1 MGSTAST
8 GIKLLGVLAVVLL
21 LAQAVGQPLLL
32 SYVRSGSMEPAID
45 RGDGFIALPTAVT
58 GPPTEG
64 DVIVYRAEQVN
75 QGGLTTHRV
84 VDDTGSGYVTRGDA
98 NPFTDQSAGEP
109 PVRDP
114 QIVAVALQLGGEVIV
129 LPSLGTG
136 VTTIRGTVSG
146 LLQRLGLP
154 FDARSPS
161 TWIGLATVGVVLLLF
176 SEDPP
181 VETPGAKSD
190 EDATNSTVTDPRT
203 LVLLAGGVVVL
214 LATASMVLPL
224 GPTEYP
230 VVSADAELPGP
241 RVIAAGETETTT
253 YQVPSGGLL
262 ATRYHVQAA
271 SDGVTVENGSG
282 VAPPGDAQNVTVML
296 SAPPETGYYRRY
308 VQANRYPVVLPVR
321 LIDTMYALHP
331 LTPVLLIDSLL
342 AAPFVLAALFVDG
355 RRRRRSSPGATKRRI
370 WKRNDR

>member
-146 LLQRLGLP
+146 LFQRLGLP

-282 VAPPGDAQNVTVML
+282 VAPPGDAQNVSVTL

-342 AAPFVLAALFVDG
+342 AAPFVLATLFVGG
-355 RRRRRSSPGATKRRI
+355 RRRRRSSPGAAKSRIRQKKKR
-370 WKRNDR
+370 

>member
-282 VAPPGDAQNVTVML
+282 VAPPGDAQNVSVTL

-342 AAPFVLAALFVDG
+342 AAPFVLATLFVGG
-355 RRRRRSSPGATKRRI
+355 RRRRRSSPGAAKSRIRQKKKR
-370 WKRNDR
+370 

>member
-1 MGSTAST
+1 MGSTAGT

-21 LAQAVGQPLLL
+21 IGQAIGQPLLL

-45 RGDGFIALPTAVT
+45 RGDGFVALPTAVT
-58 GPPTEG
+58 GPPSEG
-64 DVIVYRAEQVN
+64 DVMVYRAEQVN

-84 VDDTGSGYVTRGDA
+84 VDDTGNGYVTRGDA

-114 QIVAVALQLGGEVIV
+114 QVVAVALQLGGDVVV

-136 VTTIRGTVSG
+136 VTAVRDATSG
-146 LLQRLGLP
+146 ILQRLGLP

-161 TWIGLATVGVVLLLF
+161 TWIGLATVGIVLLVF
-176 SEDPP
+176 TDEPP
-181 VETPGAKSD
+181 VQTPGAKRD
-190 EDATNSTVTDPRT
+190 DDATGSPATDPQT
-203 LVLLAGGVVVL
+203 LVVVAGAAVVL
-214 LATASMVLPL
+214 LATASMVVPL

-230 VVSADAELPGP
+230 VVSADADLPGP

-282 VAPPGDAQNVTVML
+282 VAPPGEAQNVSVML

-342 AAPFVLAALFVDG
+342 AAPFVLTALFVDG
-355 RRRRRSSPGATKRRI
+355 RRRRRSSPGATRRRI
-370 WKRNDR
+370 WRKNDR

>member
-1 MGSTAST
+1 MGSTAGT

-21 LAQAVGQPLLL
+21 IGQAVGQPLLL

-58 GPPTEG
+58 GPPSEG

-84 VDDTGSGYVTRGDA
+84 VDDTGNGYVTRGDA

-136 VTTIRGTVSG
+136 VTTIRGTVSR

-282 VAPPGDAQNVTVML
+282 VAPPGDAQNVSVTL

-342 AAPFVLAALFVDG
+342 AAPFVLATLFVGG
-355 RRRRRSSPGATKRRI
+355 RRRRRSSPGAAKSRIRQKKKR
-370 WKRNDR
+370 

>member
-45 RGDGFIALPTAVT
+45 RGDGFVALPTAVT
-58 GPPTEG
+58 GPPSEG

-282 VAPPGDAQNVTVML
+282 VAPPGDAQNVSVTL

-342 AAPFVLAALFVDG
+342 AAPFVLATLFVGG
-355 RRRRRSSPGATKRRI
+355 RRRRRSSPGAAKSRIRQKKKR
-370 WKRNDR
+370 